1 MSDPR
6 ASIQRAV
13 AAPPPRATASA
24 LVTDVDLTAK
34 SSVQLIGK
42 AHGRMRCVNLS
53 LSEPA
58 AARLRQLVAERAL
71 TLGEVLMELV
81 ESAVVPQS
89 GRSAGRAPQLR
100 RNVRVVNVY
109 ALFTPAESADLS
121 SRAAQAGRT
130 VSDYADHAV
139 RACELGRVC

>member
-13 AAPPPRATASA
+13 AAPPLRAVTPASVIETAP
-24 LVTDVDLTAK
+24 TATT
-34 SSVQLIGK
+34 VAQLIGK
-42 AHGRMRCVNLS
+42 PHGRMRCVNFS

-58 AARLRQLVAERAL
+58 AAKLRQLVVKRGL

-81 ESAVVPQS
+81 QSAVVPHS
-89 GRSAGRAPQLR
+89 GRRAGRPPQLR
-100 RNVRVVNVY
+100 RNVRLVNVY
-109 ALFTPAESADLS
+109 ALFTTAESAELRN
-121 SRAAQAGRT
+121 RAEQTGRT

-139 RACELGRVC
+139 RGA

>member
-13 AAPPPRATASA
+13 TSPPPRPAPSTAALLDPAVAATAS
-24 LVTDVDLTAK
+24 
-34 SSVQLIGK
+34 QPIGK
-42 AHGRMRCVNLS
+42 PHGRMRCVNLS

-58 AARLRQLVAERAL
+58 ASRLRQLVAERGL

-81 ESAVVPQS
+81 QSTVVPHS

-100 RNVRVVNVY
+100 RNVRLVNVY
-109 ALFTPAESADLS
+109 ALLTPSESADLS
-121 SRAAQAGRT
+121 SRAAQTGRT
-130 VSDYADHAV
+130 VSDFADHAV
-139 RACELGRVC
+139 RRW